1 MISCEESYP
10 KILDEI
16 SNFLKSGEIELVFV
30 TSDEMKAINKSERNK
45 DETTDVLSFPYN
57 KIPNFPLGSVV
68 INLDLAKEMALNLN
82 HSFEDEIALLFTHG
96 VLHVL
101 GYDHEVDGGEMREME
116 EKIINEFSLPK
127 SLIVR
132 NSAF

>member
-82 HSFEDEIALLFTHG
+82 HS
-96 VLHVL
+96 
-101 GYDHEVDGGEMREME
+101 
-116 EKIINEFSLPK
+116 LPDTPE
-127 SLIVR
+127 SPHLQWATP
-132 NSAF
+132 SG